1 MLLSSSAQA
10 NAAQGLLTSD
20 ASRIGV
26 DMEPRTAA
34 RETASW
40 WKRQPVLVEHSRG
53 TLNGKRAKQRVA
65 SVTIPH
71 QYFLGKI
78 SKCFTMAHTALT
90 VLYAGQGKTGGCESD
105 DDAHMGDDPEQR
117 AQIATAQ
124 QTKL

>member
-1 MLLSSSAQA
+1 
-10 NAAQGLLTSD
+10 
-20 ASRIGV
+20 
-26 DMEPRTAA
+26 ME
-34 RETASW
+34 ETAGAGRALS
-40 WKRQPVLVEHSRG
+40 RHS
-53 TLNGKRAKQRVA
+53 QRKA
-65 SVTIPH
+65 GETTCRKCDSPH